1 MIVIMVQTCPYDE
14 ILANSIS
21 CVDCGFKWI
30 CTKYEEQLINFLQH
44 SYFVRTV
51 GKRSTLYA
59 LHNIHINKLNVISQ
73 TLWHWPSN
81 TEFLKEIVVNR
92 GYEYESKR

>member
-1 MIVIMVQTCPYDE
+1 MKQTCPYNE
-14 ILANSIS
+14 IMVTNPIS

-30 CTKYEEQLINFLQH
+30 CTEYEEQLMNFLQYA
-44 SYFVRTV
+44 YFVRTG
-51 GKRSTLYA
+51 GKRSALYA

-81 TEFLKEIVVNR
+81 AELLKGIVMNG
-92 GYEYESKR
+92 GYEYESKC